1 MLSSTM
7 SGKEENEG
15 GRVQVA
21 DVVVAISASS
31 PSQPW
36 RSRPV
41 PNGGWAVAGP
51 VELLVWWGRSRV
63 GEEVMSVA

>member
-21 DVVVAISASS
+21 DVVVA
-31 PSQPW
+31 W